1 MLPGIFTINILH
13 ESILHESVDFKK
25 KKDNPKCVLGKILR
39 PHKYTPQLNTK
50 MSSSQTLITKKKTK
64 RKKLD
69 AFTVFTFL
77 AFYFKSDF
85 AFFVVAFLIK
95 YLLFFIPKR
104 KTTFFNRG
112 WGNFELVK
120 QMRASVVKSV
130 SSGRGFVNDA
140 MVVQWDPFG
149 EIVQTEVDGWNV
161 VECSD
166 IDSTENSTFLS
177 KILPKHKRVGSRRT
191 SRRDEKKTKTKTT
204 KTKSG
209 GRKKNSQEEEEKR
222 TTTHTINCDT
232 GIFKIKEVASL
243 CKKSRNLSALQS
255 GEILRVWKSSSSR
268 RLDDR
273 KVKRVAIVLPF
284 TGDTTFAFRRRTAE
298 NLLTA
303 HCKENDAM
311 EDEAMVVL
319 IPEFPFYGKR
329 RVVGQ
334 PTHVISTVSEYILM
348 HLIGLREA
356 CGLIE
361 WARDTYGDEVSIAI
375 GGCSMGGYIAAN
387 AGILTSRGFH
397 GDENTNTKKKVGNNA
412 NKKLGVVSVCS
423 WHNFEKSFAPNSY
436 LYLRLDREQLLIKD
450 SYVENMIS
458 EIVLSSESEAS
469 SSSDELSGEKKQS
482 SRRVFG
488 ESNVTSAPESP
499 RSIKSKSTSTSSSL
513 SKDDSIFENLDWKAV
528 LNRTLQRL
536 VGIERLMKASGG
548 AGIFEHKLDAMVAHF
563 AKRDKLITSDYD
575 EVGAIMSR
583 CTALTKLDGVAFTY
597 DSGDHLKNVINS
609 KAAIVPAF
617 LEAFKRMESSR

>member
-1 MLPGIFTINILH
+1 M
-13 ESILHESVDFKK
+13 
-25 KKDNPKCVLGKILR
+25 
-39 PHKYTPQLNTK
+39 
-50 MSSSQTLITKKKTK
+50 
-64 RKKLD
+64 D
-69 AFTVFTFL
+69 AFTVFTFVS
-77 AFYFKSDF
+77 FYFKSDF

-149 EIVQTEVDGWNV
+149 EIVQTEVDVWNV

-166 IDSTENSTFLS
+166 IDFTNGRQNSTFLS
-177 KILPKHKRVGSRRT
+177 KILPKHKRVGSRT
-191 SRRDEKKTKTKTT
+191 SRRDEKKTPKTT

-209 GRKKNSQEEEEKR
+209 GRKKIQEEEKR
-222 TTTHTINCDT
+222 TTHTINCDT

-284 TGDTTFAFRRRTAE
+284 TGDTTFTFRRRMAE

-458 EIVLSSESEAS
+458 EIVLSLESEAS
-469 SSSDELSGEKKQS
+469 SSSDELSGEKRQS

-499 RSIKSKSTSTSSSL
+499 RSNKSKSTSTSSSL

-563 AKRDKLITSDYD
+563 AKRDKFITSDYD

>member
-1 MLPGIFTINILH
+1 M
-13 ESILHESVDFKK
+13 
-25 KKDNPKCVLGKILR
+25 
-39 PHKYTPQLNTK
+39 
-50 MSSSQTLITKKKTK
+50 
-64 RKKLD
+64 D
-69 AFTVFTFL
+69 AFTVFTFVS
-77 AFYFKSDF
+77 FYFKSDF

-104 KTTFFNRG
+104 KTTFFIRG

-166 IDSTENSTFLS
+166 IDFTNGRQNSTFLS
-177 KILPKHKRVGSRRT
+177 KILPKHKRVGSRT
-191 SRRDEKKTKTKTT
+191 SRRDEKKDEKKTPKTS

-209 GRKKNSQEEEEKR
+209 GRKKIQEEEKR
-222 TTTHTINCDT
+222 TTHTINCDT

-273 KVKRVAIVLPF
+273 KMKRVAIVLPF
-284 TGDTTFAFRRRTAE
+284 TGDTTFAFRRRMAE

-387 AGILTSRGFH
+387 AGILTSRGFY

-458 EIVLSSESEAS
+458 EIVLSLESEAS
-469 SSSDELSGEKKQS
+469 SSSDELSGEKRQS

-499 RSIKSKSTSTSSSL
+499 RSNKSKSTSTSSSL

>member
-1 MLPGIFTINILH
+1 M
-13 ESILHESVDFKK
+13 
-25 KKDNPKCVLGKILR
+25 
-39 PHKYTPQLNTK
+39 
-50 MSSSQTLITKKKTK
+50 
-64 RKKLD
+64 D
-69 AFTVFTFL
+69 AFTVFTFVS
-77 AFYFKSDF
+77 FYFKSDF

-166 IDSTENSTFLS
+166 IDFTNGRQNSTFLS
-177 KILPKHKRVGSRRT
+177 KILPKHKRVGSRT
-191 SRRDEKKTKTKTT
+191 SRRDEKKDEKKTPKTT

-209 GRKKNSQEEEEKR
+209 GRKKIQEEEKR
-222 TTTHTINCDT
+222 TTHTINCDT

-284 TGDTTFAFRRRTAE
+284 TGDTTFAFRRRMAE

-397 GDENTNTKKKVGNNA
+397 GDENTNTKKKMGNNA

-469 SSSDELSGEKKQS
+469 SSSDELSGEKRQS

-499 RSIKSKSTSTSSSL
+499 RSNKSKSTSTSSSL

>member
-1 MLPGIFTINILH
+1 M
-13 ESILHESVDFKK
+13 
-25 KKDNPKCVLGKILR
+25 
-39 PHKYTPQLNTK
+39 
-50 MSSSQTLITKKKTK
+50 
-64 RKKLD
+64 D
-69 AFTVFTFL
+69 AFTVFTFVS
-77 AFYFKSDF
+77 FYFKSDF

-149 EIVQTEVDGWNV
+149 EIVQTEVDVWNV

-166 IDSTENSTFLS
+166 IDFTNGRQNSTFLS
-177 KILPKHKRVGSRRT
+177 KILPKHKRVGSRT
-191 SRRDEKKTKTKTT
+191 SRRDEKKDEKKTPKTS

-209 GRKKNSQEEEEKR
+209 GRKKIQEEEKR
-222 TTTHTINCDT
+222 TTHTINCDT

-284 TGDTTFAFRRRTAE
+284 TGDTTFAFRRRMAE

-458 EIVLSSESEAS
+458 EIVLSLESEAS
-469 SSSDELSGEKKQS
+469 SSSDELSGEKRQS

-499 RSIKSKSTSTSSSL
+499 RSNKSKSTSTSSSL

>member
-1 MLPGIFTINILH
+1 
-13 ESILHESVDFKK
+13 
-25 KKDNPKCVLGKILR
+25 VLGKIL
-39 PHKYTPQLNTK
+39 KTTYTPQLNTK

-112 WGNFELVK
+112 WGNFEVVK

-161 VECSD
+161 VEC
-166 IDSTENSTFLS
+166 TGQNSTFLS

-191 SRRDEKKTKTKTT
+191 SRRDEKNSLIDEKTKPKTA

-209 GRKKNSQEEEEKR
+209 GRKKNSLQEEEEEKR

-303 HCKENDAM
+303 HYKENDAM

-334 PTHVISTVSEYILM
+334 PTHVISTVSEYILL

-450 SYVENMIS
+450 SYVTNMIS

-469 SSSDELSGEKKQS
+469 SSSDELSGEKRQS

-488 ESNVTSAPESP
+488 ESNVNSAPESP

-548 AGIFEHKLDAMVAHF
+548 VGIFEHKLDAMVAHF
-563 AKRDKLITSDYD
+563 AKRDKLVTSDYD

>member
-1 MLPGIFTINILH
+1 M
-13 ESILHESVDFKK
+13 
-25 KKDNPKCVLGKILR
+25 
-39 PHKYTPQLNTK
+39 
-50 MSSSQTLITKKKTK
+50 
-64 RKKLD
+64 D
-69 AFTVFTFL
+69 AFTVFTFVS
-77 AFYFKSDF
+77 FYFKSDF

-166 IDSTENSTFLS
+166 IDFTNGRQNSTFLS
-177 KILPKHKRVGSRRT
+177 KILPKHKRVGSRT
-191 SRRDEKKTKTKTT
+191 SRRDEKKDEKKTPKTS

-209 GRKKNSQEEEEKR
+209 GRKKIQEEEKR
-222 TTTHTINCDT
+222 TTHTINCDT

-284 TGDTTFAFRRRTAE
+284 TGDTTFAFRRRMAE

-397 GDENTNTKKKVGNNA
+397 GDENTNTKKKMGNNA

-469 SSSDELSGEKKQS
+469 SSSDELSGEKRQS

-499 RSIKSKSTSTSSSL
+499 RSNKSKSTSTSSSL

>member
-1 MLPGIFTINILH
+1 M
-13 ESILHESVDFKK
+13 
-25 KKDNPKCVLGKILR
+25 
-39 PHKYTPQLNTK
+39 
-50 MSSSQTLITKKKTK
+50 
-64 RKKLD
+64 D
-69 AFTVFTFL
+69 AFTVFTFVS
-77 AFYFKSDF
+77 FYFKSDF

-104 KTTFFNRG
+104 KTTFFIRG

-166 IDSTENSTFLS
+166 IDFTNGRQNSTFLS
-177 KILPKHKRVGSRRT
+177 KILPKHKRVGSRT
-191 SRRDEKKTKTKTT
+191 SRRDEKKDEKKTPKTS

-209 GRKKNSQEEEEKR
+209 GRKKIQEEEKR
-222 TTTHTINCDT
+222 TTHTINCDT

-284 TGDTTFAFRRRTAE
+284 TGDTTFTFRRRMAE

-458 EIVLSSESEAS
+458 EIVLSLESEAS
-469 SSSDELSGEKKQS
+469 SSSDELSGEKRQS

-499 RSIKSKSTSTSSSL
+499 RSNKSKSTSTSSSL

>member
-1 MLPGIFTINILH
+1 
-13 ESILHESVDFKK
+13 
-25 KKDNPKCVLGKILR
+25 
-39 PHKYTPQLNTK
+39 
-50 MSSSQTLITKKKTK
+50 
-64 RKKLD
+64 LD

-95 YLLFFIPKR
+95 YLLFFIPKK

-149 EIVQTEVDGWNV
+149 EIAQTEVDGWNV
-161 VECSD
+161 VECAD

-191 SRRDEKKTKTKTT
+191 SERKDEKKTKTQTT
-204 KTKSG
+204 KTPKSG
-209 GRKKNSQEEEEKR
+209 GRKRENSQQEEEEEKR

-303 HCKENDAM
+303 HYKENDAM

-319 IPEFPFYGKR
+319 IPEFPFY
-329 RVVGQ
+329 
-334 PTHVISTVSEYILM
+334 
-348 HLIGLREA
+348 
-356 CGLIE
+356 
-361 WARDTYGDEVSIAI
+361 
-375 GGCSMGGYIAAN
+375 GCSMGGYIAAN

-469 SSSDELSGEKKQS
+469 SSSDELSGEKRQS

>member
-1 MLPGIFTINILH
+1 M
-13 ESILHESVDFKK
+13 
-25 KKDNPKCVLGKILR
+25 
-39 PHKYTPQLNTK
+39 
-50 MSSSQTLITKKKTK
+50 
-64 RKKLD
+64 D
-69 AFTVFTFL
+69 AFTVFTFVS
-77 AFYFKSDF
+77 FYFKSDF

-104 KTTFFNRG
+104 KTTFFIRG

-166 IDSTENSTFLS
+166 IDFTNGRQNSTFLS
-177 KILPKHKRVGSRRT
+177 KILPKHKRVGSRT
-191 SRRDEKKTKTKTT
+191 SRRDEKKDEKKTPKTS

-209 GRKKNSQEEEEKR
+209 GRKKIQEEEKR
-222 TTTHTINCDT
+222 TTHTINCDT

-284 TGDTTFAFRRRTAE
+284 TGDTTFAFRRRMAE

-458 EIVLSSESEAS
+458 EIVLSLESEAS
-469 SSSDELSGEKKQS
+469 SSSDELSGEKRQS

-499 RSIKSKSTSTSSSL
+499 RSNKSKSTSTSSSL

-563 AKRDKLITSDYD
+563 AKRDKFITSDYD

>member
-1 MLPGIFTINILH
+1 M
-13 ESILHESVDFKK
+13 
-25 KKDNPKCVLGKILR
+25 
-39 PHKYTPQLNTK
+39 
-50 MSSSQTLITKKKTK
+50 
-64 RKKLD
+64 D
-69 AFTVFTFL
+69 AFTVFTFVS
-77 AFYFKSDF
+77 FYFKSDF

-149 EIVQTEVDGWNV
+149 EIVQTEVDVWNV

-166 IDSTENSTFLS
+166 IDFTNGRQNSTFLS
-177 KILPKHKRVGSRRT
+177 KILPKHKRVGSRT
-191 SRRDEKKTKTKTT
+191 SRRDEKKDEKKTPKTT

-209 GRKKNSQEEEEKR
+209 GRKKIQEEEKR
-222 TTTHTINCDT
+222 TTHTINCDT

-284 TGDTTFAFRRRTAE
+284 TGDTTFTFRRRMAE

-458 EIVLSSESEAS
+458 EIVLSLESEAS
-469 SSSDELSGEKKQS
+469 SSSDELSGEKRQS

-499 RSIKSKSTSTSSSL
+499 RSNKSKSTSTSSSL

-563 AKRDKLITSDYD
+563 AKRDKFITSDYD

>member
-1 MLPGIFTINILH
+1 M
-13 ESILHESVDFKK
+13 
-25 KKDNPKCVLGKILR
+25 
-39 PHKYTPQLNTK
+39 
-50 MSSSQTLITKKKTK
+50 
-64 RKKLD
+64 D
-69 AFTVFTFL
+69 AFTVFTFVS
-77 AFYFKSDF
+77 FYFKSDF

-104 KTTFFNRG
+104 KTTFFIRG

-166 IDSTENSTFLS
+166 IDFTNGRQNSTFLS
-177 KILPKHKRVGSRRT
+177 KILPKHKRVGSRT
-191 SRRDEKKTKTKTT
+191 SRRDEKKDEKKTPKTS

-209 GRKKNSQEEEEKR
+209 GRKKIQEEEKR
-222 TTTHTINCDT
+222 TTHTINCDT

-273 KVKRVAIVLPF
+273 KMKRVAIVLPF
-284 TGDTTFAFRRRTAE
+284 TGDTTFAFRRRMAE

-458 EIVLSSESEAS
+458 EIVLSLESEAS
-469 SSSDELSGEKKQS
+469 SSSDELSGEKRQS

-499 RSIKSKSTSTSSSL
+499 RSNKSKSTSTSSSL

-563 AKRDKLITSDYD
+563 AKRDKFITSDYD

>member
-1 MLPGIFTINILH
+1 M
-13 ESILHESVDFKK
+13 
-25 KKDNPKCVLGKILR
+25 
-39 PHKYTPQLNTK
+39 
-50 MSSSQTLITKKKTK
+50 
-64 RKKLD
+64 D
-69 AFTVFTFL
+69 AFTVFTFVS
-77 AFYFKSDF
+77 FYFKSDF

-166 IDSTENSTFLS
+166 IDFTNGRQNSTFLS
-177 KILPKHKRVGSRRT
+177 KILPKHKREGSRT
-191 SRRDEKKTKTKTT
+191 SRRDEKKDEKKTPKTT

-209 GRKKNSQEEEEKR
+209 GRKKIQEEEKR
-222 TTTHTINCDT
+222 TTHTINCDT

-284 TGDTTFAFRRRTAE
+284 TGDTTFAFRRRMAE

-469 SSSDELSGEKKQS
+469 SSSDELSGEKRQS

-499 RSIKSKSTSTSSSL
+499 RSNKSKSTSTSSSL

>member
-1 MLPGIFTINILH
+1 M
-13 ESILHESVDFKK
+13 
-25 KKDNPKCVLGKILR
+25 
-39 PHKYTPQLNTK
+39 
-50 MSSSQTLITKKKTK
+50 
-64 RKKLD
+64 
-69 AFTVFTFL
+69 
-77 AFYFKSDF
+77 
-85 AFFVVAFLIK
+85 
-95 YLLFFIPKR
+95 
-104 KTTFFNRG
+104 
-112 WGNFELVK
+112 VK

-161 VECSD
+161 VEC
-166 IDSTENSTFLS
+166 TGQNSTFLS

-191 SRRDEKKTKTKTT
+191 SRRDEKNSLMGDEKTKPKTA

-209 GRKKNSQEEEEKR
+209 GRKKNSLQEEEEEKR

-303 HCKENDAM
+303 HYKENDAM

-334 PTHVISTVSEYILM
+334 PTHVISTVSEYILL

-450 SYVENMIS
+450 SYVTNMIS

-469 SSSDELSGEKKQS
+469 SSSDELSGEKRQS

-488 ESNVTSAPESP
+488 ESNVNSAPESP

-548 AGIFEHKLDAMVAHF
+548 VGIFEHKLDAMVAHF

>member
-1 MLPGIFTINILH
+1 M
-13 ESILHESVDFKK
+13 
-25 KKDNPKCVLGKILR
+25 
-39 PHKYTPQLNTK
+39 
-50 MSSSQTLITKKKTK
+50 
-64 RKKLD
+64 
-69 AFTVFTFL
+69 
-77 AFYFKSDF
+77 
-85 AFFVVAFLIK
+85 
-95 YLLFFIPKR
+95 
-104 KTTFFNRG
+104 
-112 WGNFELVK
+112 
-120 QMRASVVKSV
+120 
-130 SSGRGFVNDA
+130 
-140 MVVQWDPFG
+140 
-149 EIVQTEVDGWNV
+149 
-161 VECSD
+161 
-166 IDSTENSTFLS
+166 
-177 KILPKHKRVGSRRT
+177 
-191 SRRDEKKTKTKTT
+191 
-204 KTKSG
+204 
-209 GRKKNSQEEEEKR
+209 
-222 TTTHTINCDT
+222 
-232 GIFKIKEVASL
+232 
-243 CKKSRNLSALQS
+243 
-255 GEILRVWKSSSSR
+255 WKSSSSR

-284 TGDTTFAFRRRTAE
+284 TGDMTFAFRRRVAE

-303 HCKENDAM
+303 HYKENDAM

-375 GGCSMGGYIAAN
+375 GGCSIGGYIAAN

-436 LYLRLDREQLLIKD
+436 LYLRLDRDQLLIKD

-469 SSSDELSGEKKQS
+469 SSSDELSGEKRQS

-488 ESNVTSAPESP
+488 ESNVNSAPESP
-499 RSIKSKSTSTSSSL
+499 RSTKSKSTSTSSSL

-548 AGIFEHKLDAMVAHF
+548 VGIFEHKLDAMVAHF
-563 AKRDKLITSDYD
+563 AKRDKLVTSDYD

>member
-1 MLPGIFTINILH
+1 M
-13 ESILHESVDFKK
+13 
-25 KKDNPKCVLGKILR
+25 
-39 PHKYTPQLNTK
+39 
-50 MSSSQTLITKKKTK
+50 
-64 RKKLD
+64 D
-69 AFTVFTFL
+69 AFTVFTFVS
-77 AFYFKSDF
+77 FYFKSDF

-166 IDSTENSTFLS
+166 IDFTNGRQNSTFLS
-177 KILPKHKRVGSRRT
+177 KILPKHKRVGSRT
-191 SRRDEKKTKTKTT
+191 SRRDEKKTPKTT

-209 GRKKNSQEEEEKR
+209 GRKKIQEEEKR
-222 TTTHTINCDT
+222 TTHTINCDT

-284 TGDTTFAFRRRTAE
+284 TGDTTFTFRRRMAE

-458 EIVLSSESEAS
+458 EIVLSLESEAS
-469 SSSDELSGEKKQS
+469 SSSDELSGEKRQS

-499 RSIKSKSTSTSSSL
+499 RSNKSKSTSTSSSL

-563 AKRDKLITSDYD
+563 AKRDKFITSDYD

>member
-1 MLPGIFTINILH
+1 M
-13 ESILHESVDFKK
+13 
-25 KKDNPKCVLGKILR
+25 R
-39 PHKYTPQLNTK
+39 
-50 MSSSQTLITKKKTK
+50 SSQTLITKKKTK
-64 RKKLD
+64 RKKMD
-69 AFTVFTFL
+69 AFTVFTFVS
-77 AFYFKSDF
+77 FYFKSDF

-104 KTTFFNRG
+104 KTTFFIRG

-166 IDSTENSTFLS
+166 IDFTNGRQNSTFLS
-177 KILPKHKRVGSRRT
+177 KILPKHKRVGSRT
-191 SRRDEKKTKTKTT
+191 SRRDEKKDEKKTPKTT

-209 GRKKNSQEEEEKR
+209 GRKKIQEEEKR
-222 TTTHTINCDT
+222 TTHTINCDT

-284 TGDTTFAFRRRTAE
+284 TGDTTFAFRRRMAE

-458 EIVLSSESEAS
+458 EIVLSLESEAS
-469 SSSDELSGEKKQS
+469 SSSDELSGEKRQS

-499 RSIKSKSTSTSSSL
+499 RSNKSKSTSTSSSL

>member
-1 MLPGIFTINILH
+1 M
-13 ESILHESVDFKK
+13 
-25 KKDNPKCVLGKILR
+25 
-39 PHKYTPQLNTK
+39 
-50 MSSSQTLITKKKTK
+50 
-64 RKKLD
+64 D
-69 AFTVFTFL
+69 AFTVFTFVS
-77 AFYFKSDF
+77 FYFKSDF

-95 YLLFFIPKR
+95 YLLFFNPKR

-166 IDSTENSTFLS
+166 IDFTNGRQNSTFLS
-177 KILPKHKRVGSRRT
+177 KILPKHKRVGSRT
-191 SRRDEKKTKTKTT
+191 SRRDEKKDEKKTPKTS

-209 GRKKNSQEEEEKR
+209 GRKKIQEEEKR
-222 TTTHTINCDT
+222 TTHTINCDT

-284 TGDTTFAFRRRTAE
+284 TGDTTFTFRRRMAE

-458 EIVLSSESEAS
+458 EIVLSLESEAS
-469 SSSDELSGEKKQS
+469 SSSDELSGEKRQS

-499 RSIKSKSTSTSSSL
+499 RSNKSKSTSTSSSL

-609 KAAIVPAF
+609 KAAFVPAF

>member
-1 MLPGIFTINILH
+1 M
-13 ESILHESVDFKK
+13 SVDFKK
-25 KKDNPKCVLGKILR
+25 NRGCCRLQKKQTTECVLGKIL
-39 PHKYTPQLNTK
+39 KTTYTPQLNTK

-95 YLLFFIPKR
+95 YLLFFIPKK

-166 IDSTENSTFLS
+166 IDFTREQNSTFLS
-177 KILPKHKRVGSRRT
+177 KILPKHKRMGSRRT
-191 SRRDEKKTKTKTT
+191 SRRDEKNSIDEKTKTKTT

-209 GRKKNSQEEEEKR
+209 GRKKNSQEEEEEKR

-303 HCKENDAM
+303 HYKENDAM

-469 SSSDELSGEKKQS
+469 SSSDELSGEKRQS

-575 EVGAIMSR
+575 EVDAIMSR

>member
-1 MLPGIFTINILH
+1 M
-13 ESILHESVDFKK
+13 
-25 KKDNPKCVLGKILR
+25 
-39 PHKYTPQLNTK
+39 
-50 MSSSQTLITKKKTK
+50 
-64 RKKLD
+64 D
-69 AFTVFTFL
+69 AFTVFTFVS
-77 AFYFKSDF
+77 FYFKSDF

-104 KTTFFNRG
+104 KTTFFIRG

-149 EIVQTEVDGWNV
+149 EIVQTEVDVWNV

-166 IDSTENSTFLS
+166 IDFTNGRQNSTFLS
-177 KILPKHKRVGSRRT
+177 KILPKHKRVGSRT
-191 SRRDEKKTKTKTT
+191 SRRDEKKDEKKTPKTS

-209 GRKKNSQEEEEKR
+209 GRKKIQEEEKR
-222 TTTHTINCDT
+222 TTHTINCDT

-273 KVKRVAIVLPF
+273 KMKRVAIVLPF
-284 TGDTTFAFRRRTAE
+284 TGDTTFAFRRRMAE

-458 EIVLSSESEAS
+458 EIVLSLESEAS
-469 SSSDELSGEKKQS
+469 SSSDELSGEKRQS

-499 RSIKSKSTSTSSSL
+499 RSNKSKSTSTSSSL

-563 AKRDKLITSDYD
+563 AKRDKFITSDYD

>member
-1 MLPGIFTINILH
+1 M
-13 ESILHESVDFKK
+13 
-25 KKDNPKCVLGKILR
+25 R
-39 PHKYTPQLNTK
+39 
-50 MSSSQTLITKKKTK
+50 SSQTLITKKKTK
-64 RKKLD
+64 RKKMD
-69 AFTVFTFL
+69 AFTVFTFVS
-77 AFYFKSDF
+77 FYFKSDF

-149 EIVQTEVDGWNV
+149 EIVQTEVDVWNV

-166 IDSTENSTFLS
+166 IDFTNGRQNSTFLS
-177 KILPKHKRVGSRRT
+177 KILPKHKSVGSRT
-191 SRRDEKKTKTKTT
+191 SRRDEKKNEKKTPKTT

-209 GRKKNSQEEEEKR
+209 GRKKIQEEEKR
-222 TTTHTINCDT
+222 TTHTINCDT

-284 TGDTTFAFRRRTAE
+284 TGDTTFTFRRRMAE

-458 EIVLSSESEAS
+458 EIVLSLESEAS
-469 SSSDELSGEKKQS
+469 SSSDELSGERRQS

-499 RSIKSKSTSTSSSL
+499 RSNKSKSTSTSSSL
-513 SKDDSIFENLDWKAV
+513 SKNDSIFENLDWKAV

>member
-1 MLPGIFTINILH
+1 
-13 ESILHESVDFKK
+13 
-25 KKDNPKCVLGKILR
+25 
-39 PHKYTPQLNTK
+39 
-50 MSSSQTLITKKKTK
+50 
-64 RKKLD
+64 
-69 AFTVFTFL
+69 
-77 AFYFKSDF
+77 
-85 AFFVVAFLIK
+85 
-95 YLLFFIPKR
+95 
-104 KTTFFNRG
+104 
-112 WGNFELVK
+112 
-120 QMRASVVKSV
+120 
-130 SSGRGFVNDA
+130 
-140 MVVQWDPFG
+140 
-149 EIVQTEVDGWNV
+149 
-161 VECSD
+161 
-166 IDSTENSTFLS
+166 
-177 KILPKHKRVGSRRT
+177 
-191 SRRDEKKTKTKTT
+191 
-204 KTKSG
+204 
-209 GRKKNSQEEEEKR
+209 
-222 TTTHTINCDT
+222 
-232 GIFKIKEVASL
+232 
-243 CKKSRNLSALQS
+243 
-255 GEILRVWKSSSSR
+255 
-268 RLDDR
+268 
-273 KVKRVAIVLPF
+273 
-284 TGDTTFAFRRRTAE
+284 
-298 NLLTA
+298 
-303 HCKENDAM
+303 
-311 EDEAMVVL
+311 
-319 IPEFPFYGKR
+319 
-329 RVVGQ
+329 
-334 PTHVISTVSEYILM
+334 
-348 HLIGLREA
+348 LREA

-423 WHNFEKSFAPNSY
+423 WHNFEKSFVNSY

-450 SYVENMIS
+450 GYVENMIA

-469 SSSDELSGEKKQS
+469 SSSDELSGEKRQS

-499 RSIKSKSTSTSSSL
+499 PSNKSKSTSTSSSL

>member
-1 MLPGIFTINILH
+1 M
-13 ESILHESVDFKK
+13 
-25 KKDNPKCVLGKILR
+25 
-39 PHKYTPQLNTK
+39 
-50 MSSSQTLITKKKTK
+50 
-64 RKKLD
+64 D
-69 AFTVFTFL
+69 AFTVFTFVS
-77 AFYFKSDF
+77 FYFKSDF

-149 EIVQTEVDGWNV
+149 EIVQTEVDVWNV

-166 IDSTENSTFLS
+166 IDFTNGRQNSTFLS
-177 KILPKHKRVGSRRT
+177 KILPKHKRVGSRT
-191 SRRDEKKTKTKTT
+191 SRRDEKKDEKKTPKTS

-209 GRKKNSQEEEEKR
+209 GRKKIQEEEKR
-222 TTTHTINCDT
+222 TTHTINCDT

-284 TGDTTFAFRRRTAE
+284 TGDTTFTFRRRMAE

-397 GDENTNTKKKVGNNA
+397 GDENTNTKKKMGNNA

-458 EIVLSSESEAS
+458 EIVLSLESEAS
-469 SSSDELSGEKKQS
+469 SSSDELSGEKRQS

-499 RSIKSKSTSTSSSL
+499 RSNKSKSTSTSSSL

>member
-1 MLPGIFTINILH
+1 M
-13 ESILHESVDFKK
+13 
-25 KKDNPKCVLGKILR
+25 
-39 PHKYTPQLNTK
+39 
-50 MSSSQTLITKKKTK
+50 
-64 RKKLD
+64 D
-69 AFTVFTFL
+69 AFTVFTFVS
-77 AFYFKSDF
+77 FYFKSDF

-149 EIVQTEVDGWNV
+149 EIVQTEVDVWNV

-166 IDSTENSTFLS
+166 IDFTNGRQNSTFLS
-177 KILPKHKRVGSRRT
+177 KILPKHKRVGSRT
-191 SRRDEKKTKTKTT
+191 SRRDEKKDEKKTPKTS

-209 GRKKNSQEEEEKR
+209 GRKKIQEEEKR
-222 TTTHTINCDT
+222 TTHTINCDT

-273 KVKRVAIVLPF
+273 KMKRVAIVLPF
-284 TGDTTFAFRRRTAE
+284 TGDTTFAFRRRMAE

-458 EIVLSSESEAS
+458 EIVLSLESEAS
-469 SSSDELSGEKKQS
+469 SSSDELSGEKRQS

-499 RSIKSKSTSTSSSL
+499 RSNKSKSTSTSSSL

>member
-1 MLPGIFTINILH
+1 M
-13 ESILHESVDFKK
+13 
-25 KKDNPKCVLGKILR
+25 
-39 PHKYTPQLNTK
+39 
-50 MSSSQTLITKKKTK
+50 
-64 RKKLD
+64 D
-69 AFTVFTFL
+69 AFTVFTFVS
-77 AFYFKSDF
+77 FYFKSDF

-104 KTTFFNRG
+104 KTTFFIRG

-166 IDSTENSTFLS
+166 IDFTNGRQNSTFLS
-177 KILPKHKRVGSRRT
+177 KILPKHKRVGSRT
-191 SRRDEKKTKTKTT
+191 SRRDEKKDEKKTPKTT

-209 GRKKNSQEEEEKR
+209 GRKKIQEEEKR
-222 TTTHTINCDT
+222 TTHTINCDT

-284 TGDTTFAFRRRTAE
+284 TGDTTFTFRRRMAE

-458 EIVLSSESEAS
+458 EIVLSLESEAS
-469 SSSDELSGEKKQS
+469 SSSDELSGEKRQS

-499 RSIKSKSTSTSSSL
+499 RSNKSKSTSTSSSL

-563 AKRDKLITSDYD
+563 AKRDKFITSDYD

>member
-1 MLPGIFTINILH
+1 M
-13 ESILHESVDFKK
+13 
-25 KKDNPKCVLGKILR
+25 
-39 PHKYTPQLNTK
+39 
-50 MSSSQTLITKKKTK
+50 
-64 RKKLD
+64 D
-69 AFTVFTFL
+69 AFTVFTFVS
-77 AFYFKSDF
+77 FYFKSDF

-166 IDSTENSTFLS
+166 IDFTNGRQNSTFLS
-177 KILPKHKRVGSRRT
+177 KILPKHKRVGSRT
-191 SRRDEKKTKTKTT
+191 SRRDEKKDEKKTPKTT

-209 GRKKNSQEEEEKR
+209 GRKKIQEEEKR
-222 TTTHTINCDT
+222 TTHTINCDT

-284 TGDTTFAFRRRTAE
+284 TGDTTFTFRRRMAE

-397 GDENTNTKKKVGNNA
+397 GDENTNTKKKMGNNA

-469 SSSDELSGEKKQS
+469 SSSDELSGEKRQS

-499 RSIKSKSTSTSSSL
+499 RSNKSKSTSTSSSL

>member
-1 MLPGIFTINILH
+1 M
-13 ESILHESVDFKK
+13 
-25 KKDNPKCVLGKILR
+25 
-39 PHKYTPQLNTK
+39 
-50 MSSSQTLITKKKTK
+50 
-64 RKKLD
+64 D
-69 AFTVFTFL
+69 AFTVFTFVS
-77 AFYFKSDF
+77 FYFKSDF

-104 KTTFFNRG
+104 KTTFFIRG

-149 EIVQTEVDGWNV
+149 EIVQTEVDVWNV

-166 IDSTENSTFLS
+166 IDFTNGRQNSTFLS
-177 KILPKHKRVGSRRT
+177 KILPKHKRVGSRT
-191 SRRDEKKTKTKTT
+191 SRRDEKKDEKKTPKTS

-209 GRKKNSQEEEEKR
+209 GRKKIQEEEKR
-222 TTTHTINCDT
+222 TTHTINCDT

-284 TGDTTFAFRRRTAE
+284 TGDTTFTFRRRMAE

-458 EIVLSSESEAS
+458 EIVLSLESEAS
-469 SSSDELSGEKKQS
+469 SSSDELSGEKRQS

-499 RSIKSKSTSTSSSL
+499 RSNKSKSTSTSSSL

>member
-1 MLPGIFTINILH
+1 M
-13 ESILHESVDFKK
+13 
-25 KKDNPKCVLGKILR
+25 
-39 PHKYTPQLNTK
+39 
-50 MSSSQTLITKKKTK
+50 
-64 RKKLD
+64 D
-69 AFTVFTFL
+69 AFTVFTFVS
-77 AFYFKSDF
+77 FYFKSDF

-166 IDSTENSTFLS
+166 IDFTNGRQNSTFLS
-177 KILPKHKRVGSRRT
+177 KILPKHKRVGSRT
-191 SRRDEKKTKTKTT
+191 SRRDEKKDEKKTPKTS

-209 GRKKNSQEEEEKR
+209 GRKKIQEEEKR
-222 TTTHTINCDT
+222 TTHTINCDT

-284 TGDTTFAFRRRTAE
+284 TGDTTFAFRRRMAE

-397 GDENTNTKKKVGNNA
+397 GDENTNTKKKMGNNA

-458 EIVLSSESEAS
+458 EIVLSLESEAS
-469 SSSDELSGEKKQS
+469 SSSDELSGEKRQS

-499 RSIKSKSTSTSSSL
+499 RSNKSKSTSTSSSL

>member
-1 MLPGIFTINILH
+1 
-13 ESILHESVDFKK
+13 
-25 KKDNPKCVLGKILR
+25 
-39 PHKYTPQLNTK
+39 
-50 MSSSQTLITKKKTK
+50 MSSSQTLITKKTTK
-64 RKKLD
+64 RKKMD

-77 AFYFKSDF
+77 GFYFKSDF
-85 AFFVVAFLIK
+85 AFLVVAFLIK

-166 IDSTENSTFLS
+166 IDFTNGQQSSTFLS
-177 KILPKHKRVGSRRT
+177 KILPKHKRVGKSRRT
-191 SRRDEKKTKTKTT
+191 SRRDEKNADEKTKTKTT

-284 TGDTTFAFRRRTAE
+284 TGDTTFTFRRRTAE

-423 WHNFEKSFAPNSY
+423 WHNFEKSFVNSY

-450 SYVENMIS
+450 GYVENMIA

-469 SSSDELSGEKKQS
+469 SSSDELSGEKRQS

-499 RSIKSKSTSTSSSL
+499 PSNKSKSTSTSSSL

>member
-1 MLPGIFTINILH
+1 M
-13 ESILHESVDFKK
+13 
-25 KKDNPKCVLGKILR
+25 LGKIL
-39 PHKYTPQLNTK
+39 KTTYTPQLNTK

-95 YLLFFIPKR
+95 YLLFFIPKK

-161 VECSD
+161 VECAD

-191 SRRDEKKTKTKTT
+191 SERKDEKKTKTQTT
-204 KTKSG
+204 KTPKSG
-209 GRKKNSQEEEEKR
+209 GRKRENSLQEEEEEKR

-284 TGDTTFAFRRRTAE
+284 TGDMTFAFRRRTAE

-303 HCKENDAM
+303 HYKENDAM

-319 IPEFPFYGKR
+319 IPELPFYGKR

-375 GGCSMGGYIAAN
+375 GGCSIGGYIAAN

-450 SYVENMIS
+450 SYVTNMIS

-469 SSSDELSGEKKQS
+469 SSSDELSGEKRQS

-548 AGIFEHKLDAMVAHF
+548 VGIFEHKLDAMVAHF